1 MRSFAPQE
9 SRCHKVEPDETKDRA
24 QCSAGTIGDTQRGN
38 RNHSALMPAAVHDI
52 PRIGLGTFTVTG
64 DIGVAAM
71 IEGLE
76 LGYRHIDT
84 AQSYGNESEVGEALE
99 RSRLEHSEIFVTTK
113 VSTRNL
119 SKDRLAPSIRESA
132 ERLRVDQI
140 DLVLVH
146 WPPGED
152 GPRLVEYMEALAKAK
167 ADGLTRLIGVSNFTR
182 RLIDEAINVVGPG
195 QIANNQ
201 VELHPYLQNRAL
213 RDHMARLGI
222 SVTAYMPIAGGKVT
236 RDPLIVAMARRLNA
250 APAQVALAWLM
261 QEGVNVI
268 PSSTKRAHLESNLQ
282 AASLTLS
289 KADIKSIETL
299 DVGLRLIDGSFA
311 PEWD

>member
-1 MRSFAPQE
+1 
-9 SRCHKVEPDETKDRA
+9 
-24 QCSAGTIGDTQRGN
+24 
-38 RNHSALMPAAVHDI
+38 MPAAAQGI
-52 PRIGLGTFTVTG
+52 PRIGLGTFTVAG
-64 DIGVAAM
+64 NIGVAAM

-84 AQSYGNESEVGEALE
+84 AQSYGNESEVGEAIE
-99 RSRLEHSEIFVTTK
+99 RSRLKRNDVFVTTK
-113 VSTRNL
+113 IDRRNL
-119 SKDRLAPSIRESA
+119 SKDKLAPSMRSSA
-132 ERLRVDQI
+132 ERLRVDKI

-146 WPPGED
+146 WPPGDD
-152 GPRLVEYMEALAKAK
+152 GPPLAEYMEALAKAK

-182 RLIDEAINVVGPG
+182 RLIDEAVDVVGPG

-222 SVTAYMPIAGGKVT
+222 SVTAYMPIAGGRVT
-236 RDPLIVAMARRLNA
+236 SDPLMMAIGKRLNA
-250 APAQVALAWLM
+250 TPAQVALAWLM

-282 AASLTLS
+282 AAALNLS
-289 KADIKSIETL
+289 KADTRSIETL
-299 DVGLRLIDGSFA
+299 DMGLRLIDGPFA
-311 PEWD
+311 PMWD

>member
-1 MRSFAPQE
+1 
-9 SRCHKVEPDETKDRA
+9 
-24 QCSAGTIGDTQRGN
+24 
-38 RNHSALMPAAVHDI
+38 MPAAVQGI
-52 PRIGLGTFTVTG
+52 PKIGLGTFTVTG

-84 AQSYGNESEVGEALE
+84 AQSYGNESEVGDAIE
-99 RSRLEHSEIFVTTK
+99 RSRLKLNEIFITTK
-113 VSTRNL
+113 VDRRNL
-119 SKDRLAPSIRESA
+119 SKDRLAPSIRASA

-236 RDPLIVAMARRLNA
+236 SDQLIMAIGKRLNA
-250 APAQVALAWLM
+250 TPAQVALAWLM
-261 QEGVNVI
+261 QEGINVI
-268 PSSTKRAHLESNLQ
+268 PSSRKRAHLESNLQ

-299 DVGLRLIDGSFA
+299 DVGLRLIDGPFA